1 MSAVD
6 KLKSFCNKYI
16 IRILDDTRRFA
27 KIRPVENFS
36 IPDNKDYYIHQMEA
50 EYEPLLTITIPLSK
64 LEALSNIDS
73 VFYNN
78 IEDVYA
84 RQIFESWMD
93 SQREEKYLRQQ
104 YPAVQSAYEQYSMVL
119 HLCRE
124 KPKKFKDFE

>member
-1 MSAVD
+1 
-6 KLKSFCNKYI
+6 
-16 IRILDDTRRFA
+16 
-27 KIRPVENFS
+27 
-36 IPDNKDYYIHQMEA
+36 MEA